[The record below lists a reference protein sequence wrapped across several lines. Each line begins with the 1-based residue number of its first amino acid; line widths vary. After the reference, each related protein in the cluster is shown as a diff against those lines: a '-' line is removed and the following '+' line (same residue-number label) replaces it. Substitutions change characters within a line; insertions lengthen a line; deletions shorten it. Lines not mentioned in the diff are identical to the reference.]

1 MMLIVDAHL
10 DLADNAIRGRLVHL
24 PARQQKPD
32 EDGIP
37 TVGLPDLRDGG
48 VSPICATI
56 FCQPKYDDK
65 PGYQTPDEAH
75 AAALEQLNWYQSQ
88 QSVGTIRV
96 IERPADFS
104 VQVPEIQT
112 ILLLEGADPIRHE
125 SDAQMFYND
134 GLRIVGLTWK
144 EGTRYAGGNAR
155 PGPLTP
161 DGISLVKILDRL
173 GIIHDVSH
181 LADQAF
187 HDLLEL
193 TSGPVIASH
202 SNCRAIVPG
211 QRQLSDEM
219 IRAIFFR
226 GGMIGINF
234 YDKFLLPPDAQNK
247 RRATLADVTSHI
259 RHICNIAGSAAHVGL
274 GTDMD
279 GGLGRDQIPIEI
291 ETSADLPRV
300 ADALSAAAFNDTDI
314 AAIMGENW
322 ARFFSKNMGS
332 QNVR

>member
-10 DLADNAIRGRLVHL
+10 DLADNAIRGRPVHL
-24 PARQQKPD
+24 SARQQKPD

-56 FCQPKYDDK
+56 FCQPKYEDK

-75 AAALEQLNWYQSQ
+75 AAAVMQLSWYQSQ
-88 QSVGTIRV
+88 QSAGAIRV

-125 SDAQMFYND
+125 SDAQMFYNA

-155 PGPLTP
+155 PGPLTRE
-161 DGISLVKILDRL
+161 GIHLVKSLDRL

-187 HDLLEL
+187 HDLLKL
-193 TSGPVIASH
+193 TPGPVIASH

-211 QRQLSDEM
+211 QRQLSDEI
-219 IRAIFFR
+219 IRAIVSR

-259 RHICNIAGSAAHVGL
+259 KHICNIAGSAAHVGL

-279 GGLGRDQIPIEI
+279 GGLGREQIPIEI

-300 ADALSAAAFNDTDI
+300 ADALSAAAFNDKDI